1 MQTYTIN
8 QVEWHENEDGNY
20 CSGDSIAFV
29 WMRVFRECC
38 GRLWHWE
45 MWDTSD
51 EPYKGTGKS
60 PDEAKAAAEAFYLEK
75 LLAGLTPVATEAT
88 PGS

>member
-8 QVEWHENEDGNY
+8 PVEWKQDAL
-20 CSGDSIAFV
+20 GDYISTNTVAFV
-29 WMRVFRECC
+29 DLKVFREYR

-51 EPYKGTGKS
+51 EPFKGTAKS
-60 PDEAKAAAEAFYLEK
+60 PEEAKAAAEAFYLEQ
-75 LLAGLTPVATEAT
+75 LLPGLTPVATPET
-88 PGS
+88 PG